1 MTARSVSHLRCA
13 SDETTSRRSRCHARV
28 GAALNSSPSRMSMSE
43 TPLLASPLTRRALFG
58 RAAGAATTLVVSQTL
73 MGCGTAG
80 AALATDTGVGGG
92 ACVLTTALTEGPYFI
107 DQKLN
112 RSDIRTD
119 PVTGI
124 ISTGIPLALTFNVSG
139 WYSGRAVQT
148 HFKLRLCAGATKTYE
163 FTSQFFFPESLSSTV
178 HAQSP
183 YSSRGIRNTRNDT
196 DGIYNGLTTA
206 AKSALTLATMAS
218 HGEPWR
224 VAVAT
229 RASSTSSCRSV
240 SPPCLL
246 QAATASRIS
255 RRLPSLGVVGAPDG
269 ASHGRANSRARG

>member
-1 MTARSVSHLRCA
+1 
-13 SDETTSRRSRCHARV
+13 
-28 GAALNSSPSRMSMSE
+28 MSE

-92 ACVLTTALTEGPYFI
+92 ACVLTAALTEGPYFI

-163 FTSQFFFPESLSSTV
+163 FTSQVFFDDALTDKV
-178 HAQSP
+178 QSQAP
-183 YSSRGIRNTRNDT
+183 YNAKGQRDLRNER
-196 DGIYNGLTTA
+196 DGIYREAGKIMVLDVAHTGDGYGATFGVGLDLSNTEVG
-206 AKSALTLATMAS
+206 KP
-218 HGEPWR
+218 E
-224 VAVAT
+224 
-229 RASSTSSCRSV
+229 RSGGPGGPGGRGGPRGRGR
-240 SPPCLL
+240 PP
-246 QAATASRIS
+246 
-255 RRLPSLGVVGAPDG
+255 
-269 ASHGRANSRARG
+269 GRPPIG